1 MLRGQ
6 PREHE
11 GVGPI
16 ALAEPVLD
24 VVRFEPHPDAT
35 RERGGGLVAGVHLG
49 GDAVEPV
56 MLEPEREGCLDCF
69 AGEPTSAVGRV
80 EDPSDLCLP
89 MFAIRQPER
98 HIADGL
104 ALVLDDERE
113 GAAVGLETGP
123 EEPFAE
129 LVVGVFRVNQQV
141 TGSDPFI
148 VMPSA
153 DLEQAVETA
162 VTARIQNNGQSCIAA
177 KRFIIHTDIYDAFA
191 EKFVAA
197 LRGLTV
203 GDPLDQ
209 STDVGPVA
217 TEGGRQDLVD
227 LVEDARQKGASIL
240 LGGDVPEGR
249 GWFYPVTAIADLP
262 DQARLVR
269 EEAFGPLAALYK
281 VADREEAVQ
290 VANRTDFG
298 LSSSVWT
305 QDPEEQEFFLERIE
319 AGGVFVNGM
328 TASAPELPFGGVKHS
343 GYGRELS
350 AAGIR
355 AFCNLKTVWVA

>member
-1 MLRGQ
+1 M
-6 PREHE
+6 
-11 GVGPI
+11 
-16 ALAEPVLD
+16 
-24 VVRFEPHPDAT
+24 
-35 RERGGGLVAGVHLG
+35 
-49 GDAVEPV
+49 
-56 MLEPEREGCLDCF
+56 
-69 AGEPTSAVGRV
+69 
-80 EDPSDLCLP
+80 
-89 MFAIRQPER
+89 
-98 HIADGL
+98 
-104 ALVLDDERE
+104 
-113 GAAVGLETGP
+113 
-123 EEPFAE
+123 
-129 LVVGVFRVNQQV
+129 
-141 TGSDPFI
+141 
-148 VMPSA
+148 
-153 DLEQAVETA
+153 
-162 VTARIQNNGQSCIAA
+162 
-177 KRFIIHTDIYDAFA
+177 
-191 EKFVAA
+191 
-197 LRGLTV
+197 
-203 GDPLDQ
+203 
-209 STDVGPVA
+209 
-217 TEGGRQDLVD
+217 
-227 LVEDARQKGASIL
+227 
-240 LGGDVPEGR
+240 PEGR